1 MAQFCNFAQDLL
13 DRTVVTKS
21 PKQPVCTYLSF
32 SVSIKYH
39 RSHRSPCK
47 GVGYGDD
54 PVFSIIDKFPSVNP
68 TIPNSIKPFNAS
80 LARVDR

>member
-21 PKQPVCTYLSF
+21 PKQPVCTDLKG

-54 PVFSIIDKFPSVNP
+54 PVFSFIDKFPTVKSI
-68 TIPNSIKPFNAS
+68 IPNSIKPFSAS